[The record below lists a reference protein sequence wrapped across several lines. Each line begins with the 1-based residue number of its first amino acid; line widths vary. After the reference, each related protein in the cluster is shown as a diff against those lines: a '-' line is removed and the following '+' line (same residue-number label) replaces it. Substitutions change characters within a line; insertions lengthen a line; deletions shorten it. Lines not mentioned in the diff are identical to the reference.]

1 MPNKYLRELIIL
13 CASLLLTACAETP
26 APNFYLLESQSPP
39 IVATTNAE
47 KKQMIGLGPL
57 TLPAL
62 LDRQQIVTR
71 TENNGIQL
79 AEFHQW
85 AAPLKG
91 NVIDVLSKNLEARQA
106 NSIVIGYPWSAYGD
120 MDYRIIIDISRFDS
134 QLGKSA
140 NLEANWAI
148 MEEKK
153 HTIVSNGRTNLKQA
167 LNDMSY
173 QSAVLAQEKL
183 LNMFSQQLSLALH
196 QLPKQ

>member
-1 MPNKYLRELIIL
+1 MLTRYPQSLIIL
-13 CASLLLTACAETP
+13 CTGLFTACAATP
-26 APNFYLLESQSPP
+26 PTNFYLLESHSPP
-39 IVATTNAE
+39 VMATTVIE

-57 TLPAL
+57 TLPAV

-71 TENNGIQL
+71 TENNGIEL

-85 AAPLKG
+85 AAPLK
-91 NVIDVLSKNLEARQA
+91 NTVIDVLSKNLEAQQA
-106 NSIVIGYPWSAYGD
+106 NIIVRGYPWGAYGE

-153 HTIVSNGRTNLKQA
+153 HTIVSNGRTNLKQV
-167 LNDMSY
+167 LNDASY
-173 QSAVLAQEKL
+173 QSAVSAQEKL
-183 LNMFSQQLSLALH
+183 LSEFSHQLSVQLH
-196 QLPKQ
+196 QLPQK

>member
-1 MPNKYLRELIIL
+1 ML
-13 CASLLLTACAETP
+13 CAGLLLTACAETP
-26 APNFYLLESQSPP
+26 APSFYLLESHNLPV
-39 IVATTNAE
+39 IATTTVE
-47 KKQMIGLGPL
+47 KKQRIGLGPL
-57 TLPAL
+57 TLPAV

-71 TENNGIQL
+71 TENHGIQL

-91 NVIDVLSKNLEARQA
+91 NVIDVLSKNLEAQQA
-106 NSIVIGYPWSAYGD
+106 NSIVRGYPWSAYGD

-153 HTIVSNGRTNLKQA
+153 HTIVSNGRTNLTQV

-183 LNMFSQQLSLALH
+183 LNLFSQQLSLELH
-196 QLPKQ
+196 RLPKN

>member
-1 MPNKYLRELIIL
+1 MPNKHLHELIML
-13 CASLLLTACAETP
+13 CAGLLLTACAETP
-26 APNFYLLESQSPP
+26 APSFYLLESHNLPV
-39 IVATTNAE
+39 IATTTVE

-57 TLPAL
+57 TLPAV

-91 NVIDVLSKNLEARQA
+91 NVIDVLSKNLEAQQA
-106 NSIVIGYPWSAYGD
+106 NSIVRGYPWSAYGD

-153 HTIVSNGRTNLKQA
+153 HTIVSNGRTNLTQPLSDA
-167 LNDMSY
+167 SY

-183 LNMFSQQLSLALH
+183 LSLFSQQLSLALH
-196 QLPKQ
+196 QLPKK